1 LPGFAGLFFRLQ
13 SAIRDLNFTHEP
25 LKNAGLLD
33 TPYFLARIG
42 EKSRSK
48 RFYPQ
53 MVRGIEQL
61 YDPDKKKAAVLN
73 PAQFKDLLRYVK
85 TRNKGVRDTA
95 LVWMSFGCGMR
106 ASEMAKLKIKDV
118 LLPNGGLIEEIRLK
132 AEYTKTGKARNAYMV
147 EDDHKKALV
156 DYLVERVH
164 KRQWM
169 GKTDDYLMLEPESP
183 LFLSKGA
190 RGFSFK
196 RREYEAV
203 DGEKRVYLNCD
214 AVQQLL
220 SSFYPK
226 IGVKG
231 GTSHS
236 GRRTLATRLAD
247 RGVDLSI
254 IQYILGHEVTAQTI
268 DYIES
273 NPKRSRRILSQV
285 FGEF

>member
-1 LPGFAGLFFRLQ
+1 
-13 SAIRDLNFTHEP
+13 
-25 LKNAGLLD
+25 
-33 TPYFLARIG
+33 
-42 EKSRSK
+42 
-48 RFYPQ
+48 

-61 YDPDKKKAAVLN
+61 YDPDKKKAVVLT

-106 ASEMAKLKIKDV
+106 ASEIAKLKVGDV
-118 LLPNGGLIEEIRLK
+118 VCKTGGLIEEIRLK

-147 EDDHKKALV
+147 EDDHKNAV
-156 DYLVERVH
+156 DNYLWHRLEN
-164 KRQWM
+164 KQWLGDSEEYM
-169 GKTDDYLMLEPESP
+169 GLHPDSP

-196 RREYEAV
+196 RREYIAT
-203 DGEKRVYLNCD
+203 DGEKRTYLNCD

-273 NPKRSRRILSQV
+273 DPKRARRILSQV